1 MTKLTALLD
10 WYSQISPQTLP
21 QLGQFYAADARFK
34 DPFNDVQGV
43 AAIEAIFSHMFAT
56 TDKPRFIIAERLEQG
71 QQAFIT
77 WTFEFNLQGK
87 PYQIIGGS
95 HLVFN
100 ANGDVTLHRDYWD
113 AAEELLQKLPLI
125 GAPIRWL
132 RRRFK
137 CQHSAR
143 LSHYSNPQ
151 DHAG

>member
-21 QLGQFYAADARFK
+21 QLGQFYALDARFK

-56 TDKPRFIIAERLEQG
+56 TDNPHFIIAERIEQG

-77 WTFEFNLQGK
+77 WVFEFNLQGK
-87 PYQIIGGS
+87 PYHVSGGS

-100 ANGDVTLHRDYWD
+100 MDGDVTLHRDYWD
-113 AAEELLQKLPLI
+113 AAEELLQKLPI
-125 GAPIRWL
+125 VGVPIRWL
-132 RRRFK
+132 RRQFK
-137 CQHSAR
+137 CQQSELFA
-143 LSHYSNPQ
+143 
-151 DHAG
+151 DK